1 MPSHKTSVGKRFAAP
16 PARSACTSCRAS
28 RVRCS
33 GGIPCG
39 RCISKSQTCIFT
51 PSRRGQRPRSR
62 NKGRPGTTSTHPVD
76 NSINTSGVDVISIP
90 LTQLDPSPL
99 NDLTG
104 GSLPPLYGDNLE
116 DFCFDDIFGGPS
128 DDALESFFTDIF
140 TIPSFPRARTADGLV
155 LGSLQS
161 ERPIIRGYGSDDD
174 VIRAYYE
181 LIHPAFPILPPPV
194 EDSPENTNHV
204 SEPWA
209 PKGQLFPDYEPSS
222 PLILSLL
229 SVLTLLPHANN
240 EQALEKDSRE
250 CRATFAQALAQSAVE
265 AIEIG
270 APPNQPTGSF
280 LSPSAYHPNVP
291 TKLEAP
297 LAYCVLSL
305 YQYLHR
311 GDMAEMVH
319 LANEA
324 YDACVH
330 LSLHQFNEDGSIFA
344 EAVRRTW
351 WMTYVSICFSA
362 TITCKP
368 PTRSTDLS
376 KFTTPYPTT
385 GVTSTASYWVQYIRA
400 EETLVAATLLLVA
413 LVRGFDSAAATPA
426 FRQSLSFMNTVIE
439 NQLSCLSTLDHL
451 EPSANIS
458 SEDRLIQSLKA
469 MTLIRLMRFEAVP
482 SWRPPHA
489 IRQPV
494 STRANVEDKNQVAQV
509 FPFTCKDSLD
519 ICIDSALGV
528 ADCLAS
534 LRKDLHIAPFACSAL
549 LAGYTLMM
557 ISFFQ
562 TYSPEEGICAISA
575 SELQA
580 RCKYGVNASIDA
592 LEHFAVGFDFIKILN
607 DQVQTAAIACEM
619 R

>member
-76 NSINTSGVDVISIP
+76 NSINTSGVDRV
-90 LTQLDPSPL
+90 
-99 NDLTG
+99 
-104 GSLPPLYGDNLE
+104 SLPISSLSLPFRE
-116 DFCFDDIFGGPS
+116 PGPQMAWCWDHFSLS
-128 DDALESFFTDIF
+128 DLSFEVTDLMMMYSI
-140 TIPSFPRARTADGLV
+140 G
-155 LGSLQS
+155 
-161 ERPIIRGYGSDDD
+161 IR
-174 VIRAYYE
+174 IRAYYE

-351 WMTYVSICFSA
+351 WMTVSITS
-362 TITCKP
+362 P

-469 MTLIRLMRFEAVP
+469 MTLIRLMSARIKTHRYCAMMSHTSILKRFEAVP

-619 R
+619 RLRVSANKVTNYVRNDYPLCLRVITLCAP